1 MAIASLKGINTAR
14 RGVGFRVTVDDRG
27 VSELLGK
34 LGRAGSEA
42 AKTAMVR
49 VADKVVARAKPLCP
63 VDPEDGGE
71 LRDSIR
77 RTRGTISKR
86 NGNVVVTVLVGG
98 TPLKSALGSRRY
110 NIYAVLQHEDLT
122 LKHSVGQAK
131 FLEQPFFQFAP
142 SVPGEILEELGKVM
156 R

>member
-14 RGVGFRVTVDDRG
+14 SGVGFRVTVDDRG

-49 VADKVVARAKPLCP
+49 VADRVVARAKTLCP
-63 VDPEDGGE
+63 VDPEDGGQ
-71 LRDSIR
+71 LRQSIR

-86 NGNVVVTVLVGG
+86 NGNVVVTILVGG
-98 TPLKSALGSRRY
+98 APLKSVLAGRKY

-131 FLEQPFFQFAP
+131 FLEQPFFQYAPDAP
-142 SVPGEILEELGKVM
+142 SEILGELDKVM

>member
-1 MAIASLKGINTAR
+1 MAIASLKGINTAQ
-14 RGVGFRVTVDDRG
+14 RGIGFRLTVDDRG

-34 LGRAGSEA
+34 LGRSGSEA
-42 AKTAMVR
+42 AKVAMLR
-49 VADKVVARAKPLCP
+49 VADKMVDRAKALCP

-71 LRDSIR
+71 LRASIR
-77 RTRGTISKR
+77 RTRGTISKK

-98 TPLKSALGSRRY
+98 TPLKAALGARKY

-122 LKHSVGQAK
+122 LRHSVGQAK
-131 FLEQPFFQFAP
+131 FLEQPVFQYAP
-142 SVPGEILEELGKVM
+142 AIPGEILGELDKVM

>member
-1 MAIASLKGINTAR
+1 MAIASLQGINTAQ
-14 RGVGFRVTVDDRG
+14 RGVGFRVTVEDRG
-27 VSELLGK
+27 VSELLAK

-42 AKTAMVR
+42 AKVAMVR
-49 VADKVVARAKPLCP
+49 VADKVVTRAKALCP
-63 VDPEDGGE
+63 VDPEDGGQ
-71 LRDSIR
+71 LRGSIR
-77 RTRGTISKR
+77 RTRGTISKK
-86 NGNVVVTVLVGG
+86 NGNVIVTMLVGG
-98 TPLKSALGSRRY
+98 APLKAVLEGRKY

-142 SVPGEILEELGKVM
+142 EAPSEIFGELDKVM

>member
-1 MAIASLKGINTAR
+1 MAISSLKGINTAR
-14 RGVGFRVTVDDRG
+14 SGVGFRVTVDDRG

-42 AKTAMVR
+42 AKSAMVR
-49 VADKVVARAKPLCP
+49 VSDKVVARAKTLCP
-63 VDPEDGGE
+63 VEPEDGGD

-77 RTRGTISKR
+77 RTRGTISKK
-86 NGNVVVTVLVGG
+86 NGNVVVTILVGG
-98 TPLKSALGSRRY
+98 APLKKALGARKY

-122 LKHSVGQAK
+122 LHHSVGQAK
-131 FLEQPFFQFAP
+131 FLEQPFFQYAP
-142 SVPGEILEELGKVM
+142 DAPGEILSELDKVM

>member
-1 MAIASLKGINTAR
+1 MAIASLKGVNTAR
-14 RGVGFRVTVDDRG
+14 QGIGFRVTVDDREL
-27 VSELLGK
+27 SQLLGK

-42 AKTAMVR
+42 AKAGMLK
-49 VADKVVARAKPLCP
+49 VADKIVARAKTLSP
-63 VDPEDGGE
+63 VDPEDGGD

-77 RTRGTISKR
+77 RTRGTISKK
-86 NGNVVVTVLVGG
+86 NGNVVVSVLAGG
-98 TPLKSALGSRRY
+98 AALKGAIGGRKY

-131 FLEQPFFQFAP
+131 FLERPFFDLAP
-142 SVPGEILEELGKVM
+142 SAPSAIQDELAKVM